1 MTSRAGNR
9 SAWLLVPF
17 AVGTV
22 ALVVVPAAV
31 TFGLAFF
38 EYDGISPA
46 SWVGLDNLRDL
57 FDDPFL
63 ADAAKASL
71 IFVAI
76 AVPLRLAVATGLAL
90 LLHRGFRGVGA
101 ARTIAFLPTIV
112 PDAAAALTW
121 AWLLNPLF
129 GPVNGLL
136 AGIGLPQPDWFN
148 GPYGARA
155 LYVLIAA
162 FTVGEG
168 FIVALAARQEL
179 PRELEDL
186 ARVEGASPWFLT
198 RKVTL
203 PMMAPTLGLI
213 ACRDIAISLQSVFA
227 ATFLITDGGPDRATL
242 FLPVL
247 IYDYSFEQLRYGY
260 GAAVTLVMF
269 VMTAVLVLVLAR
281 GVRRW
286 HLGFAD

>member
-1 MTSRAGNR
+1 MLA
-9 SAWLLVPF
+9 PF
-17 AVGTV
+17 VLGTV
-22 ALVVVPAAV
+22 LLVVVPAAV

-38 EYDGISPA
+38 EYDGIGSA
-46 SWVGLDNLRDL
+46 TWVGLDNLRLL
-57 FDDPFL
+57 FDDPVL
-63 ADAAKASL
+63 ADAARASF

-112 PDAAAALTW
+112 PEAAAALTW
-121 AWLLNPLF
+121 AWLLNPIY
-129 GPVNGLL
+129 GPVNGMLGGL
-136 AGIGLPQPDWFN
+136 GLPQPDWFTD
-148 GPYGARA
+148 PSGARA
-155 LYVLIAA
+155 LYILVAA

-179 PRELEDL
+179 PRDLEDV

-213 ACRDIAISLQSVFA
+213 ACRDIAISLQSVFV
-227 ATFLITDGGPDRATL
+227 ATYLITDGGPDRATL
-242 FLPVL
+242 FLPVV
-247 IYDYSFEQLRYGY
+247 IYDYSFELLSYGY
-260 GAAVTLVMF
+260 AAAVTLVMF
-269 VMTAVLVLVLAR
+269 VLTSVVVLLLVR